1 MKETVAQ
8 ESKDAARISEPEL
21 VLTPQNANT
30 LNPHLMEF
38 VRLLAR
44 RAALAWY
51 QKIAEESRAKR
62 S

>member
-21 VLTPQNANT
+21 VLAPQNANT
-30 LNPHLMEF
+30 LNPYLMEF

-44 RAALAWY
+44 RAALEWY